1 MSFPQIIIRG
11 RYIGGSDDLEL
22 LINNNQFNKLILM
35 NHIEYLNENQLI
47 EWYEPLLASSLK
59 PNLFQVP
66 GDSKY
71 FSKWYCFQFYMYSNL
86 VRYIS
91 IFHTIILSI
100 SLIIIPLISNN
111 DKTNSNLHSFLQ
123 AIISILLVDIL
134 IILIFGPSPLSLS
147 GSISTYFCWKYKGNI
162 TSSLPYK
169 FVWSIYIFA
178 LAPFLFENNLTS
190 DGAIASITS
199 ILTNSILLV
208 VFRF

>member
-22 LINNNQFNKLILM
+22 LVNNNYFNKLILM
-35 NHIEYLNENQLI
+35 NHIEYLNENKLI
-47 EWYEPLLASSLK
+47 EWYEPLLKLSQK
-59 PNLFQVP
+59 PDLFMVP

-71 FSKWYCFQFYMYSNL
+71 FSKWYFFQIYMYSNL

-100 SLIIIPLISNN
+100 SLIIIPLISSNN
-111 DKTNSNLHSFLQ
+111 SSLYLFLQ
-123 AIISILLVDIL
+123 AIISILLLDIL
-134 IILIFGPSPLSLS
+134 IILILGPSPFSLS
-147 GSISTYFCWKYKGNI
+147 GAVSTYFCWKYKGNI

-169 FVWSIYIFA
+169 FVWSIYIFG
-178 LAPFLFENNLTS
+178 LTPFLFQNNLTS
-190 DGAIASITS
+190 NGAIATITS
-199 ILTNSILLV
+199 VLTNSILLV